1 MMQYIDE
8 YEPETT
14 PMTLE
19 ELDCLRPPE
28 NVVQQP
34 PPEAKYDLHYIW
46 SQFMKTVQFEYEEPE
61 EEEEPEN
68 DDDDSF
74 LYEEHYDET
83 AELED
88 TEPETDPETE
98 QDNVQH
104 PQGWTKQEDG
114 WLVKVGNKKVANVA
128 K

>member
-46 SQFMKTVQFEYEEPE
+46 SQFMKTVKFEYEEPE
-61 EEEEPEN
+61 EEETEN
-68 DDDDSF
+68 DDDDDSF

-83 AELED
+83 AELEED
-88 TEPETDPETE
+88 TEPETDPDE
-98 QDNVQH
+98 VQL
-104 PQGWTKQEDG
+104 PGWTKQEDG
-114 WLVKVGNKKVANVA
+114 WVVKVGNKKIVNVA